1 MHIEKLTSAIIN
13 DVVSGLKGY
22 HQNLALSKRQVE
34 EEVVSLRLALIKK
47 YILEGILDINDVL
60 IALDCINVDCES
72 LDRCKCDSLCGEK
85 IAHFQ
90 LPQIIWDLGDLAIN
104 YIGST
109 DRMYQFTVVTS
120 LIELNTRKYRK
131 RGKDK
136 PYVWI
141 DTTPNSNGL
150 LDCFIFN
157 APLIQKVSVIA
168 AFKDPR
174 QVDYIENCCTK
185 EFDSPVIINDVE
197 KNSKQSDILSFID
210 IEIKNTLVEEKLK
223 YYRQFAP
230 VNVEPN
236 NQEFNTGN

>member
-34 EEVVSLRLALIKK
+34 EEVVAMRLALIKK
-47 YILEGILDINDVL
+47 YIIEGMLNINDIL
-60 IALDCINVDCES
+60 IAIDCINVDCES
-72 LDRCKCDSLCGEK
+72 LDRCKCDSDCGEK
-85 IAHFQ
+85 VAHFQ
-90 LPQIIWDLGDLAIN
+90 IPQIIWDLGDLAIN

-109 DRMYQFTVVTS
+109 DRTYQFTVVSS
-120 LIELNTRKYRK
+120 LIEFNTRKYRK
-131 RGKDK
+131 RGTKK

-141 DTTPNSNGL
+141 DTTPNTNGL
-150 LDCFIFN
+150 LDCFVFN
-157 APLIQKVSVIA
+157 APFLQKVSVVA

-174 QVDYIENCCTK
+174 QVDYIENCCVK
-185 EFDSPVIINDVE
+185 DFDSPVIINDIE
-197 KNSKQSDILSFID
+197 KNSKTADILSFID

-223 YYRQFAP
+223 YYRQTAA
-230 VNVEPN
+230 VTEPN